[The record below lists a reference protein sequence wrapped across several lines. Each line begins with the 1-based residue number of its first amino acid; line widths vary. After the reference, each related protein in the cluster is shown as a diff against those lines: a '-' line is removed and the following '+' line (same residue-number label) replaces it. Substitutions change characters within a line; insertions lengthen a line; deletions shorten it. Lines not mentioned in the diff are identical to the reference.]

1 MLHDAA
7 AEFLGRGAA
16 ELRSIWSRT
25 MTILIERNSKA
36 ALKLAGDGFK
46 RAWKSGRY
54 QGETLS
60 FASPSALFR
69 VITPARWTLIERLQ
83 ALGPSSLRGLARALE
98 RDVKTVHRDVAALL
112 AEGLVEKNEAGKVLV
127 PFARIRAEFDMK
139 AAA

>member
-1 MLHDAA
+1 M
-7 AEFLGRGAA
+7 
-16 ELRSIWSRT
+16 RT
-25 MTILIERNSKA
+25 MTILIERDSKT
-36 ALKLAGDGFK
+36 ALKRAGEGFK

-60 FASPSALFR
+60 FESPSALFR
-69 VITPARWTLIERLQ
+69 VITPVRWTLIERLQ

-98 RDVKTVHRDVAALL
+98 RDVKSVHRDVAALL
-112 AEGLVEKNEAGKVLV
+112 AEGLVEKDEAGKVLV